1 MMEIGHFCCKFI
13 KISLFLFAISSAV
26 LVGGCAQERVWT
38 KKGLN
43 QNEFDRDL
51 ARCDRE
57 AASSTQI
64 VGYAYSTDLERGLER
79 SIAKENLIKKCMYS
93 KGYTFESK

>member
-1 MMEIGHFCCKFI
+1 MKISKFCCKFSNI
-13 KISLFLFAISSAV
+13 YLFLFAISSAV
-26 LVGGCAQERVWT
+26 IVGGCAQERVWA

-43 QNEFDRDL
+43 QNEFDQDL
-51 ARCDRE
+51 ARCGRE

-79 SIAKENLIKKCMYS
+79 SITKENLIKKFMYS
-93 KGYTFESK
+93 KGYALENK

>member
-1 MMEIGHFCCKFI
+1 MKVGQVCCKYI
-13 KISLFLFAISSAV
+13 NMSMFLYAICSV
-26 LVGGCAQERVWT
+26 VFLHGCAQERVWA

-43 QNEFDRDL
+43 QNEFDQDL

-79 SIAKENLIKKCMYS
+79 SMAKENLIKKCMYS
-93 KGYTFESK
+93 KGYTLENK

>member
-1 MMEIGHFCCKFI
+1 MKTRQLCCKFI
-13 KISLFLFAISSAV
+13 KISLFLFAMSSTAF
-26 LVGGCAQERVWT
+26 LYGCAQERVWT

-43 QNEFDRDL
+43 QNEFDQDL
-51 ARCDRE
+51 ARCDRD

-64 VGYAYSTDLERGLER
+64 VGYAYSSDLERGLER
-79 SIAKENLIKKCMYS
+79 SITKENLIKKCMYS